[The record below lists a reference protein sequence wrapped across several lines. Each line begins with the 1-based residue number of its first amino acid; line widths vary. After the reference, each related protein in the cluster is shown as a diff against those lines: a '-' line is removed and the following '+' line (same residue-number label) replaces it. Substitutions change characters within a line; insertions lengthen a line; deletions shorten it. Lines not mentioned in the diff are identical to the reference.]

1 MPLVAD
7 EIPPSEFSANMV
19 LMFAAQDGN
28 SSDIVNLKSL
38 GTARVKI
45 KNGIKYPRTYRQLLR
60 VNLDCLLLRKKAKKT
75 NPVISTNK
83 RPGSKMSKSADKY
96 SAKMKSCTPMNN
108 ELGQL
113 RLK

>member
-19 LMFAAQDGN
+19 LIFAAQDGN

-38 GTARVKI
+38 GTERVKI
-45 KNGIKYPRTYRQLLR
+45 KNGIVYPRTYRLFLR
-60 VNLDCLLLRKKAKKT
+60 VNLVCFLLKKKT
-75 NPVISTNK
+75 KNANPVISANK
-83 RPGSKMSKSADKY
+83 RPGSKISKSADKY
-96 SAKMKSCTPMNN
+96 NTNMKSWTPMNN

-113 RLK
+113 R

>member
-45 KNGIKYPRTYRQLLR
+45 KNGIAYPRTYRLFLR
-60 VNLDCLLLRKKAKKT
+60 VNLDFFLIRKKTKNAS
-75 NPVISTNK
+75 PLISTNK
-83 RPGSKMSKSADKY
+83 RPGIKISKSADKY
-96 SAKMKSCTPMNN
+96 STEMKSCTPINN

-113 RLK
+113 R

>member
-19 LMFAAQDGN
+19 LIFAAQDGN
-28 SSDIVNLKSL
+28 SSDIVNLKSF

-45 KNGIKYPRTYRQLLR
+45 KNGIEYPSKYSPFLK
-60 VNLDCLLLRKKAKKT
+60 VNLEGFLIWKKT
-75 NPVISTNK
+75 KNAIPVISTNK

-96 SAKMKSCTPMNN
+96 STKMKSCTPMNN

-113 RLK
+113 R